1 MRVFKWIFFLLMVH
15 VLKRLIKFLVTY
27 QLCGAVIGAGILK
40 GLTPEG
46 LESTIGATVLAKGSR
61 LVGNGSVEYSVNP
74 GQVRQI
80 IGKKKS
86 ITVCL
91 SSVCRFPVLFFFLCV
106 CLYVS

>member
-1 MRVFKWIFFLLMVH
+1 MMVH
-15 VLKRLIKFLVTY
+15 LLKRWIKFLVTY

-91 SSVCRFPVLFFFLCV
+91 SSVGFLFFFSLCLFV
-106 CLYVS
+106 CVLVCRYHW